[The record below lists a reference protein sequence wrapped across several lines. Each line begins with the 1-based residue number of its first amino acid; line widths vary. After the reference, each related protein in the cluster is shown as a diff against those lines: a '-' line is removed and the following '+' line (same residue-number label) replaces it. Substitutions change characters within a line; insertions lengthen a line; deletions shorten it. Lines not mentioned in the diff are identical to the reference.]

1 MQIITVSG
9 IGGDLG
15 DGLCSQT
22 QQHAWSAL
30 HLFRARFCISKRERS
45 DVLRPS
51 SAGCGFDG
59 RPAWRVLFAK
69 PPGSPSNVRLQSLR
83 GAAPSNERARSP
95 DAEFKNTG
103 IKKRLSCKFKQFR
116 SSWLMLLQHAPRGSV
131 PGSICRHS
139 GRVVRGDVQC

>member
-30 HLFRARFCISKRERS
+30 HLFVRAFCISKRERS
-45 DVLRPS
+45 NVLRPS
-51 SAGCGFDG
+51 SAGLGFDG
-59 RPAWRVLFAK
+59 RRAWRVLFAR
-69 PPGSPSNVRLQSLR
+69 PHGSPSNVRPQSLP
-83 GAAPSNERARSP
+83 GPAPSNERARSP

-103 IKKRLSCKFKQFR
+103 TKKRLSCK
-116 SSWLMLLQHAPRGSV
+116 
-131 PGSICRHS
+131 
-139 GRVVRGDVQC
+139 